1 MDHFA
6 YDTGGH
12 DVEWVIFSFT
22 SISMEFL
29 LKILRKFVWFAIS
42 SVDTSKKSVFQWKQ
56 IRVKGENIEVDLNKQ
71 TT

>member
-6 YDTGGH
+6 YDAGGH

-29 LKILRKFVWFAIS
+29 LKILRKFVW
-42 SVDTSKKSVFQWKQ
+42 KSVFQWKQ
-56 IRVKGENIEVDLNKQ
+56 IRAKGENIEVDLNKQ